1 MQKKIKETWTILWPI
16 KDIYIVKTTPTYLTD
31 INGTLPMYTEPI
43 IQSYMKT
50 DAQKCYI

>member
-1 MQKKIKETWTILWPI
+1 MDYSVANKRHLYCKKK
-16 KDIYIVKTTPTYLTD
+16 TPTYFID